1 MSFESTEVHPIK
13 NCQESAHHQSMKTN
27 IVVVGICLLGLVVQ
41 RLPSDTL
48 ARDPDANATGPLAPK
63 EEQRT
68 FHLPAGFHM
77 ELVACEPNVIDPVAI
92 AFDEDGRMYVAEMPG
107 YPNGGL
113 GTGNIQS
120 GKIKLLEDRDGDG
133 FYEHCT
139 TFADGLRFP
148 TSIMPWKS
156 GILVSIAPDIVFL
169 EDTDGD
175 GRADRK
181 RTLYTGFG
189 LDNIQ
194 QLINSLQW
202 GLDNWVYGCLGSNG
216 GTIRSAEKP
225 EMQPVTLR
233 NRGVRFHPE
242 KPGSLE
248 PTSGGGQFGLAADS
262 WQNWFT
268 ATNSQHLRHIVLADH
283 YLRRNPNLAVPS
295 VTLDI
300 PDHGPACKVFRI
312 SPFESWRVER
322 TRRRKESPNAQRFPS
337 TELVP
342 GGFIT
347 SACSPVV
354 YTADLFPKAFHDNV
368 FVCDPANNLVHRD
381 ILVPHGA
388 TFVAQRADSD
398 HEFLASTDNW
408 FRPVNLAI
416 GPDGAIYVVDFYRE
430 VIETPL
436 SLPDDIK
443 KGLNLESRGRGRIWR
458 IVPEQAKLCPKPSLR
473 KVTSQELVQHL
484 GHQNSWWR
492 LMAQRLLVER
502 QGTSVVPALEKLA
515 QESNSEI
522 GRTHALWTLDGL
534 AALSDQLII
543 HALRDP
549 SPFVREQALRLA
561 EKRLGLSADMLQAA
575 SKLAEDLS
583 ARVRFQAAFSLG
595 EVNSPLS
602 TKALAKIA
610 TKDFADPWTRIAVLS
625 SSKTCADQLLG
636 ILSAQS
642 EFRSRAGSDHLMFLK
657 QLAGVAAAQ
666 SDNKTLA
673 SALKMV
679 RANGGDPAPWQKA
692 VLLGLA
698 QGRQTRQQSLNLLF
712 SHPPDE
718 LKEALDHI
726 KPIFLSAAA
735 LAQNEKRSLGDR
747 LGAVALLAYG
757 PWTEAGEPLQ
767 RLLQPRNP
775 ADIQLAAVRGLSNQ
789 EDQKVAE
796 ILLSGWDGYSPQVRR
811 EVLEALFARPDRV
824 MALLDAIQAKKLVPG
839 QLEPSRLNQLR
850 QHPDAK
856 IRQRAEKLLA
866 GQVNTARQQVLNDY
880 REALHLASDAAR
892 GKSVF
897 KKVCSTCHR
906 LENEGLEVGPDL
918 LSALRN
924 KTPEILL
931 TDILDPSREVDPRY
945 LNYQIQTKA
954 GRVFTGMIAS
964 ETASSMTLR
973 RAENVEDTI
982 LRNQIDEIQ
991 ATGKSLMPE
1000 GLEMQLTKQDLAD
1013 VIAYL
1018 LSVAAPKN

>member
-1 MSFESTEVHPIK
+1 
-13 NCQESAHHQSMKTN
+13 MKTN
-27 IVVVGICLLGLVVQ
+27 IVFLLIFGVCLFGLVVQ
-41 RLPSDTL
+41 GLPSDTPGCS
-48 ARDPDANATGPLAPK
+48 PDANPTGPLAPK
-63 EEQRT
+63 EEQKT
-68 FHLPAGFHM
+68 FHLPAGFRM

-92 AFDEDGRMYVAEMPG
+92 AFDEEGRMYVAEMPG
-107 YPNGGL
+107 YPNGGV

-148 TSIMPWKS
+148 TSIMPWKN
-156 GILVSIAPDIVFL
+156 GILVSVAPDIVFL
-169 EDTDGD
+169 EDTNGD

-181 RTLYTGFG
+181 RTLYAGFG

-202 GLDNWVYGCLGSNG
+202 GLDNWVYGCAGSNG
-216 GTIRSAEKP
+216 GTIRSAEKSA
-225 EMQPVTLR
+225 MQPVTLR

-248 PTSGGGQFGLAADS
+248 PTSGGGQFGMAADP

-268 ATNSQHLRHIVLADH
+268 ATNSQHLRHIILADH

-300 PDHGPACKVFRI
+300 PDHGAACKVFRI

-322 TRRRKESPNAQRFPS
+322 TRRRKESPDAQRFPS

-354 YTADLFPKAFHDNV
+354 YTADLFPKPFQGNV
-368 FVCDPANNLVHRD
+368 FVCDPANNLVHQD
-381 ILVPHGA
+381 ILVSHGA
-388 TFVAQRADSD
+388 TFVAQRADAEN
-398 HEFLASTDNW
+398 EFLASTDNW
-408 FRPVNLAI
+408 FRPVNLTI
-416 GPDGAIYVVDFYRE
+416 GPDGALYVVDFYRE

-458 IVPEQAKLCPKPSLR
+458 IVPAQAKLGPRPALRNSL
-473 KVTSQELVQHL
+473 SHELVHHL
-484 GHQNSWWR
+484 SHPNSWWR
-492 LMAQRLLVER
+492 LTAQRLLVER
-502 QGTSVVPALEKLA
+502 HDQSVVPTLEKLA

-522 GRTHALWTLDGL
+522 GRTHTLWTLDAL
-534 AALSDQLII
+534 AALSDQLVI

-561 EKRLGLSADMLQAA
+561 EKRLGHSADMLQAA

-583 ARVRFQAAFSLG
+583 ARVRFQAALSFG
-595 EVNSPLS
+595 DVNSPLS
-602 TKALAKIA
+602 TEALAKIA
-610 TKDFADPWTRIAVLS
+610 TRDFADPWTRIAVLS
-625 SSKTCADQLLG
+625 SSKKCGDQLLG
-636 ILSAQS
+636 LLTVRREFTS
-642 EFRSRAGSDHLMFLK
+642 EAGPDHLTCLR
-657 QLAGVAAAQ
+657 QLASVVAVD
-666 SDNKTLA
+666 SDNETLA
-673 SALKMV
+673 SALKML
-679 RANGGDPAPWQKA
+679 RANSDDPAPWQKA

-698 QGRQTRQQSLNLLF
+698 QGRHARQDSLSVLF
-712 SHPPDE
+712 GHPPGE
-718 LKEALDHI
+718 LREALDHI

-747 LGAVALLAYG
+747 LDAVGLLAYG
-757 PWTEAGEPLQ
+757 PWTEAGKPLQ

-775 ADIQLAAVRGLSNQ
+775 VEIQLAAIRALSNQ

-811 EVLEALFARPDRV
+811 EVLEALFARPDRA
-824 MALLDAIQAKKLVPG
+824 MALLDAIQGKKLMAG
-839 QLEPSRLNQLR
+839 QLEPSRLIQLR

-856 IRQRAEKLLA
+856 VRQRAEKLLA
-866 GQVNTARQQVLNDY
+866 GQVNIARQQVLNNY
-880 REALHLASDAAR
+880 REALHLASEAAR
-892 GKSVF
+892 GKSIF

-918 LSALRN
+918 LSALLN

-964 ETASSMTLR
+964 ETASSVTLR
-973 RAENVEDTI
+973 RAEKVEDII